1 MSNEA
6 RQIIYRF
13 TIMCGRLFIDEHVA
27 LENPR
32 IKQQLAI
39 NEPFDQKMKHLQN
52 ILESEF

>member
-32 IKQQLAI
+32 IRQQLAI
-39 NEPFDQKMKHLQN
+39 NEPFDEKMKHLQN